1 MKLEMLYKIIVKR
14 KKELPENS
22 YTTSLFKEGLD
33 RIAQKIGEEVIEVI
47 IAAKGRS
54 KQRVISEIADLW
66 YHCLVLL
73 AKLNIT
79 PQDIYAELEKR
90 RKK

>member
-1 MKLEMLYKIIVKR
+1 MNLEDLYKTILKR

-33 RIAQKIGEEVIEVI
+33 RITQKVGEEAIEVI
-47 IAAKGRS
+47 ISAKNKS
-54 KQRVISEIADLW
+54 KQKVVSEMADLW

-73 AKLNIT
+73 AKLNIK
-79 PQDIYAELEKR
+79 PEDIYKELEKR
-90 RKK
+90 KK

>member
-1 MKLEMLYKIIVKR
+1 MNLENLYKIILKR
-14 KKELPENS
+14 KKGMPENS

-33 RIAQKIGEEVIEVI
+33 YITQKVGEEAVEVI
-47 IAAKGRS
+47 IAAKGKS
-54 KQRVISEIADLW
+54 KERVISEIADLW

-73 AKLNIT
+73 AKLNIK
-79 PQDIYAELEKR
+79 PDDIYNELEKR

>member
-1 MKLEMLYKIIVKR
+1 MKLEELYKIILKR
-14 KKELPENS
+14 KKELPDGS

-33 RIAQKIGEEVIEVI
+33 RITQKVGEEAVEVI
-47 IAAKGRS
+47 IAAKGQG

-73 AKLNIT
+73 AKLNIK
-79 PQDIYAELEKR
+79 PEDIFEELEKR